1 MCLLALILKSDI
13 DTLIICIYTAQ
24 GKLVIFTKVTIM
36 DNPPPHNAHNLYLG
50 GVIGGHF
57 KPEAHGPHRSPETQ
71 FKSLNTFAH
80 DTIIP

>member
-36 DNPPPHNAHNLYLG
+36 DNPPPPTTHTTYTWEVSLE
-50 GVIGGHF
+50 VILNQRPMGHIG
-57 KPEAHGPHRSPETQ
+57 HLRHS
-71 FKSLNTFAH
+71 SNH
-80 DTIIP
+80 